1 MSGHSKWSQIKR
13 QKGVAD
19 ARRGQLFTKLAKEI
33 TVAAREAG
41 GNPDTNFRL
50 RMAVQR
56 ARDSNMPLD
65 NIERA
70 IKRASASEGGQGTEL
85 VETIYEGYAPGG
97 AAIMLQVLTD
107 NKNRTV
113 SDVRSVF
120 SRSQGSLGESGCVA
134 WNFEP
139 KGLIAVDTSKEEAE
153 KIALLT
159 IDAGAEDVKLYD
171 NSIDIYTKL
180 SDLERV
186 RQALEGRGV
195 TISSAEASMVPKT
208 VVTLDEKAAMQTLRL
223 MDKLEELD
231 DVQRVY
237 TNADFPE
244 EVLASYR
251 AQA

>member
-1 MSGHSKWSQIKR
+1 
-13 QKGVAD
+13 
-19 ARRGQLFTKLAKEI
+19 
-33 TVAAREAG
+33 
-41 GNPDTNFRL
+41 
-50 RMAVQR
+50 
-56 ARDSNMPLD
+56 
-65 NIERA
+65 
-70 IKRASASEGGQGTEL
+70 
-85 VETIYEGYAPGG
+85 
-97 AAIMLQVLTD
+97 MLQVLTD

-195 TISSAEASMVPKT
+195 TISSAEVSMVPKT